1 MPDKTVNCEVKV
13 PQSQR
18 FGSFANAFR
27 VIQDA
32 GQEYLLDFLVY
43 SDTEQSAKVVARLR
57 VYAPMLPAIRDRLA
71 STMKE
76 VAAKKR
82 ADTEPVVFPV
92 FTGKSGGEVQ

>member
-1 MPDKTVNCEVKV
+1 MAERKTHCEVKV

-27 VIQDA
+27 VLQDA

-43 SDTEQSAKVVARLR
+43 SETEKSAKVVARLR

-71 STMKE
+71 ATMQEIGSKE
-76 VAAKKR
+76 PR
-82 ADTEPVVFPV
+82 PEPVVFPV
-92 FTGKSGGEVQ
+92 FTAKPGGEVQ